1 MHCKQFKLLE
11 GENDMDDLNN
21 LVFKKLVADIKGL
34 INEMSKT
41 DSLQKYKSII
51 YRLGVID
58 GLTFTLIELDR
69 ELYNEFTNKYNDT
82 IVSALNWVNSY
93 NIK

>member
-1 MHCKQFKLLE
+1 
-11 GENDMDDLNN
+11 MDDLNN

>member
-1 MHCKQFKLLE
+1 
-11 GENDMDDLNN
+11 MDDLNN

-69 ELYNEFTNKYNDT
+69 ELHNEFTNKYNDT

>member
-1 MHCKQFKLLE
+1 M
-11 GENDMDDLNN
+11 NDLNN